1 MSLNSLGG
9 ISNQSSG
16 MNWIFSSQSA
26 KSASGASFPN
36 VSDYNLIKSGAY
48 KKLLNSY
55 YGNATRSKT
64 ISDNIETLDAGKKE
78 KVNLVAANT
87 DSKALASS
95 IADLSGVTVSNE
107 NRDELK
113 NSIKKVVENYNKLVD
128 SGSEVDNHS
137 VLRNVLWMTKGT
149 GENAGLLSD
158 IGITIGEGNK
168 LSFDE
173 TKFDNAS
180 LSDVSTLTK
189 GKDSFFGR
197 VMTRALT
204 VSREAAAAVNQNLT
218 GSVYSKDGMRYG
230 DINPSAMINQLT

>member
-26 KSASGASFPN
+26 KSASGASFPY

-64 ISDNIETLDAGKKE
+64 ISDNTETLDAGKKE

-173 TKFDNAS
+173 NKFDNAS

>member
-55 YGNATRSKT
+55 YGNATRSKI
-64 ISDNIETLDAGKKE
+64 ISDNTETLDAGKKE

-107 NRDELK
+107 TRDELK

>member
-1 MSLNSLGG
+1 MALNSVG
-9 ISNQSSG
+9 NSSGG
-16 MNWIFSSQSA
+16 MNWIFSSQST
-26 KSASGASFPN
+26 KSTSGAGFPN

-55 YGNATRSKT
+55 YGNSTRSKT
-64 ISDNIETLDAGKKE
+64 LSDNSDSLDAGKKE
-78 KVNLVAANT
+78 KINLVAANT

-95 IADLSGVTVSNE
+95 IADLSGVAVSDE
-107 NRDELK
+107 NREELK
-113 NSIKKVVENYNKLVD
+113 TSIKKVVEDYNKLID
-128 SGSEVDNHS
+128 SGSEVDNTS

-149 GENAGLLSD
+149 EGNSGVLSD

-173 TKFDNAS
+173 AKFDNAS
-180 LSDVSTLTK
+180 LSDVTTLTK

-204 VSREAAAAVNQNLT
+204 VSREAAAAVNKNLT
-218 GSVYSKDGMRYG
+218 GSVYSRDGMRYG

>member
-1 MSLNSLGG
+1 MSLNSIGG
-9 ISNQSSG
+9 YSNQSSG
-16 MNWIFSSQSA
+16 MKWIFSSQS
-26 KSASGASFPN
+26 SQSGSGAIFPN

-64 ISDNIETLDAGKKE
+64 ISDNSDSLDSDKKE
-78 KVNLVAANT
+78 KINLVAANT

-95 IADLSGVTVSNE
+95 IADFSNVTVTNE
-107 NRDELK
+107 NREELK
-113 NSIKKVVENYNKLVD
+113 SNFKKVVENYNKLID
-128 SGSEVDNHS
+128 SGSEVDDHS

-149 GENAGLLSD
+149 SENSGLLAD
-158 IGITIGEGNK
+158 IGITVGEGNK

-173 TKFDNAS
+173 SKFDSAS

-197 VMTRALT
+197 VMNRALT
-204 VSREAAAAVNQNLT
+204 VSRESATAVNRT
-218 GSVYSKDGMRYG
+218 MSGSVYSKNGMMYG
-230 DINPSAMINQLT
+230 EINPSAMINRLT

>member
-1 MSLNSLGG
+1 MSLNSMGG

-16 MNWIFSSQSA
+16 MNWIFSSQGA
-26 KSASGASFPN
+26 GKTSGASFPN
-36 VSDYNLIKSGAY
+36 LSDYNLIKSGAY

-55 YGNATRSKT
+55 YGNATRNKT
-64 ISDNIETLDAGKKE
+64 ISDNTDNFDSAKKE
-78 KVNLVAANT
+78 KINLIAANT

-95 IADLSGVTVSNE
+95 IVDLNGEAITDE
-107 NRDELK
+107 NREALK
-113 NSIKKVVENYNKLVD
+113 NSIKKVVDNYNKLVD

-173 TKFDNAS
+173 AKFDNAA

-197 VMTRALT
+197 LMTRALT
-204 VSREAAAAVNQNLT
+204 VSREAAGAVNQNLT